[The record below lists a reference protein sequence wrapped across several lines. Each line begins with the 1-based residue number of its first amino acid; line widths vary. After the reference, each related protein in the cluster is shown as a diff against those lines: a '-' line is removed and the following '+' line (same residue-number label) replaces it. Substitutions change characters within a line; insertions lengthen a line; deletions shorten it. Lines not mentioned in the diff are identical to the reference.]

1 MLNELLHGL
10 QKCDVIRPG
19 DTVCCAV
26 SGGADSMALLWGLYL
41 LKDKLGITLRAAH
54 FNHGLRGAESDRDAA
69 FVKDFC
75 DGYQI
80 PLHLGSGQVS
90 AGEKGLE
97 AAAREARYGFLNTL
111 PGWIATAHTADDNA
125 ETLLMHLIR
134 GTGLNGLGGIAPV
147 RGKLIRPMLGIT
159 RRQIM
164 DFLKEYGIPH
174 VEDSSNAGDDFL
186 RNRIRHHVMPLLAAE
201 NPRLAENLSATAQR
215 LREDAQ
221 QLRQDA
227 RYEALPDVQTLRQRS
242 PSIRSR
248 MLEQFLTENGVKEP
262 SAEHI
267 ALAEALV
274 FSDNPSARGVFPGGV
289 IITRQYDRLAADQ
302 NTVPLET
309 VHLPESGTLELP
321 GFRVTCAPATALL
334 NTTDTF
340 TVNPAGGLL
349 LRSRQSGDAI
359 SLSGGSRSLK
369 KLFIDRKIPAAM
381 RQRIPVICDERG
393 ILGIYGI
400 GADIRR
406 KAVALPAITIHIET
420 L

>member
-242 PSIRSR
+242 PAIRSR

-302 NTVPLET
+302 NTAPLET

-340 TVNPAGGLL
+340 TVNPAGELL

>member
-1 MLNELLHGL
+1 M
-10 QKCDVIRPG
+10 I
-19 DTVCCAV
+19 
-26 SGGADSMALLWGLYL
+26 
-41 LKDKLGITLRAAH
+41 
-54 FNHGLRGAESDRDAA
+54 
-69 FVKDFC
+69 
-75 DGYQI
+75 
-80 PLHLGSGQVS
+80 
-90 AGEKGLE
+90 LE
-97 AAAREARYGFLNTL
+97 AKDLTRVYVQGGESIRAV
-111 PGWIATAHTADDNA
+111 DNCHLTVN
-125 ETLLMHLIR
+125 EGDFITVTGPSGCGKSTLL
-134 GTGLNGLGGIAPV
+134 GLLGGIDRPDG
-147 RGKLIRPMLGIT
+147 GKVYLDGESLYDASGDRLSDIRAQKIGFVFQNFSLLPTLSAEENIRLPCLISGRDFSKYYFDDLCDMLGIT